1 MRERIKIDS
10 LAGSVA
16 SKEDMILELEK
27 CISYLQERLHTYTT
41 DLTESENKL
50 RLREDDA
57 RVQSNAQK
65 KKIDFLEIC
74 LLNERGELAKER
86 ERVISMSTEVDLQR
100 SEIADLRSQLKT
112 EVFERNN
119 LSSKIVFLN
128 RVIDNERTRNQEFL
142 NDVTSLK
149 ILLEN
154 AERDNKAL
162 KISHYE

>member
-1 MRERIKIDS
+1 
-10 LAGSVA
+10 
-16 SKEDMILELEK
+16 
-27 CISYLQERLHTYTT
+27 
-41 DLTESENKL
+41 
-50 RLREDDA
+50 
-57 RVQSNAQK
+57 
-65 KKIDFLEIC
+65 
-74 LLNERGELAKER
+74 
-86 ERVISMSTEVDLQR
+86 MSTEVDLQR